1 VTNFCHGTKY
11 SELFCLFGHSTM
23 LCSHMDPIVSAK
35 KWSDLELWTLEPLIS
50 QILWQVALSS
60 AKRPVGANFGGH
72 HVTAKA
78 PLTIAQRESLQ
89 KKRQDYLCIS
99 HHRISTQPGNL
110 VVQR

>member
-1 VTNFCHGTKY
+1 MVQNTVSCSVYLGIARCYVVTWTL
-11 SELFCLFGHSTM
+11 SS
-23 LCSHMDPIVSAK
+23 SAK